1 MEEDITF
8 GVYAC
13 SGSIRGPFNGAV
25 DLFIIEAFVYVT
37 SIAGDPGISR
47 PAVNVA
53 VLWVC
58 WVREEVHGGLG
69 DTFGGGTGGAVVG
82 ADEVTLSGE
91 YVA

>member
-1 MEEDITF
+1 MEEDVTF

-25 DLFIIEAFVYVT
+25 DLFIIETFVDEA

-53 VLWVC
+53 VFWVR
-58 WVREEVHGGLG
+58 WVREEIHRGLG
-69 DTFGGGTGGAVVG
+69 DTFSGGTDGAVVG
-82 ADEVTLSGE
+82 SDEVALSSE
-91 YVA
+91 